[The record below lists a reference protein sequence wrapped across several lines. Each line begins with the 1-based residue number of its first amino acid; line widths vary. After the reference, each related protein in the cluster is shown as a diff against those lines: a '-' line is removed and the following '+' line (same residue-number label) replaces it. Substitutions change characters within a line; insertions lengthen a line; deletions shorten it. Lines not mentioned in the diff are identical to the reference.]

1 MSFIRLEILMVRCLE
16 GQLAYKTP
24 QITLETLGDCSLTC
38 GKYRE
43 KSLALLCCNH
53 VTTLHL
59 DLDQ

>member
-1 MSFIRLEILMVRCLE
+1 MVRCLE

-24 QITLETLGDCSLTC
+24 RITLETLGDCSLTC

-53 VTTLHL
+53 VTTLRL